1 MNIFTPLAYDE
12 SVAVYVHVPLLSV
25 IAALANARPVPSPTE
40 PYAAHEVIAADGVYD
55 TVNDV
60 PLMSEMIM
68 LPLVPDSVTVPSEEA
83 AFTVM
88 VFVADFPP
96 AVAVMT
102 AVPAATPVTVPV
114 DELTVARLVLPLDH
128 DTVLFVALPGL
139 TVALRVIVLPAVTE
153 LLPLI
158 ETLVTATVELP
169 ESVLLSS
176 IDVVQPVNTAAD
188 INAANSRDST
198 GITFI
203 FIFFKRQPH
212 VIS

>member
-12 SVAVYVHVPLLSV
+12 SVAVYVHVSLLSF

-128 DTVLFVALPGL
+128 DTVLFVALPGF
-139 TVALRVIVLPAVTE
+139 TVALRVIVLPVATE

-158 ETLVTATVELP
+158 ETPVTATVESLP
-169 ESVLLSS
+169 LPVSSV
-176 IDVVQPVNTAAD
+176 DVVQPVNTAAN